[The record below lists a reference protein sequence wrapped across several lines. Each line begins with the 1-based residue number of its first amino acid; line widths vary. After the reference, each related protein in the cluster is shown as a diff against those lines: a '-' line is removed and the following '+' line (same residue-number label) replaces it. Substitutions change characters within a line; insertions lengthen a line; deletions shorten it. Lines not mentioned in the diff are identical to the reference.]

1 MKNQFD
7 RRSLLKLGAKGAVGA
22 IGLEQLLG
30 IPLVGDYIDHWPS
43 SRLAHLLGVNPY
55 DAFQMMDLAWRGGL
69 GVPFARAQSTPAG
82 WSLVQIK
89 VCNHVFTPLVFKL
102 GQLNQDNTVTIDTAG
117 GMKLGS
123 EKMGGAKDFLIAKG
137 LDLIS
142 DNERWR
148 NLRFNKWFADILQNG
163 TADGATAQTSTNS
176 RGLSLTDIESLS
188 SEKVAVQTFLG
199 LGQIAM
205 INHALKGCKVREDQS
220 DITLLAQSTGLIK
233 SPLGIT
239 CFMMGEAYDQAEG
252 SISRNAVLGKDRGE
266 VVVVNS
272 RSVQAYVSQISQFV
286 GKSYADRQPLEQNVI
301 YKMDQIVQRDPK
313 LRRDL
318 VDSIAQFQA
327 GMTNLQAAASLEKT
341 RQSLQPGQAN
351 TQNLNKQMVG
361 AASEFLGQCKYVV
374 TSLDLPGNP
383 VRNFSLFLNATDLDG
398 RTADIAND
406 GGGGNPAVQALS
418 YVEAMRQLGM
428 GLNVLAKAIASGKKM
443 VVVVHSEGGRD
454 VNMKDSKRSFAIVL
468 GPKGSGMLDDQL
480 YANKA
485 MINQTKNPII
495 ADPASPEA
503 AVPWDVDGL
512 KEADGSAAASTVVP
526 NTGDVQ
532 LGVIEFLESQ
542 TGVKART
549 GFTGPDGRFVKLKR
563 TS

>member
-1 MKNQFD
+1 MKQKFD
-7 RRSLLKLGAKGAVGA
+7 RRSLIKLGAKGAVGA

-30 IPLVGDYIDHWPS
+30 VPLLGDMVDHWPN

-69 GVPFARAQSTPAG
+69 GVPFARAQATPAG
-82 WSLVQIK
+82 WTLVQIK

-102 GQLNQDNTVTIDTAG
+102 GQVNADNSVTIDTAG

-123 EKMGGAKDFLIAKG
+123 EKMGSAKDFLIGKG
-137 LDLIS
+137 VDMIS
-142 DNERWR
+142 DNARWR

-163 TADGATAQTSTNS
+163 TADGATSQVELYS
-176 RGLSLTDIESLS
+176 RGLSTTDIAPLS
-188 SEKVAVQTFLG
+188 TDKVAIQTFLG
-199 LGQIAM
+199 LAQIGTN
-205 INHALKGCKVREDQS
+205 NHALKGCKLRANQS
-220 DITLLAQSTGLIK
+220 DITLLAQSSGLIT

-239 CFMMGEAYDQAEG
+239 CFMMGDAYDQAEG
-252 SISRNAVLGKDRGE
+252 TISRNAVLGKDGE
-266 VVVVNS
+266 AVVVNS

-301 YKMDQIVQRDPK
+301 YKMDQIVQKDPK

-327 GMTNLQAAASLEKT
+327 GMTNLQAAATLEKT
-341 RQSLQPGQAN
+341 RQSIQTGQAN
-351 TQNLNKQMVG
+351 TQNLNKQQVG

-374 TSLDLPGNP
+374 ASLDLPGNP
-383 VRNFSLFLNATDLDG
+383 VRNFSLFLNASDLDG
-398 RTADIAND
+398 RTADSATD

-418 YVEAMRQLGM
+418 YVEAMRQLAM
-428 GLNVLAKAIASGKKM
+428 GLNVLGKAIANGKKIM
-443 VVVVHSEGGRD
+443 VVVHSEGGRD
-454 VNMKDSKRSFAIVL
+454 VNMADSKTSFAIVM
-468 GPKGSGMLDDQL
+468 GPKGPGMLDDQL

-485 MINQTKNPII
+485 MINQTKNDII
-495 ADPASPEA
+495 ANPAQPNA

-512 KEADGSAAASTVVP
+512 KEADGSASANTVVP

-542 TGVKART
+542 SSVKARV
-549 GFTGPDGRFVKLKR
+549 GLSGPDGRFVKLKR
-563 TS
+563 A

>member
-1 MKNQFD
+1 MKHQLN
-7 RRSLLKLGAKGAVGA
+7 RRSLLKIGAKGAVGA

-30 IPLVGDYIDHWPS
+30 IPLIGEYIDHWPS

-69 GVPFARAQSTPAG
+69 GVPFANAQSTPAG
-82 WSLVQIK
+82 WTLVQIK

-102 GQLNQDNTVTIDTAG
+102 GQLNPDNSVTIDTAG

-123 EKMGGAKDFLIAKG
+123 EKMGAAKDFLIGKG
-137 LDLIS
+137 VDLIS
-142 DNERWR
+142 DNARWR

-163 TADGATAQTSTNS
+163 TADGDAAQTSANA
-176 RGLSLTDIESLS
+176 RGLSSADIAPLS
-188 SEKVAVQTFLG
+188 ADKVAVQAFLG
-199 LGQIAM
+199 LGQISM
-205 INHALKGCKVREDQS
+205 NNHALKGCKLRANQP
-220 DITLLAQSTGLIK
+220 DITLLAQSTGLIT

-252 SISRNAVLGKDRGE
+252 SISRNAVLGKDGE
-266 VVVVNS
+266 AVVVNS

-301 YKMDQIVQRDPK
+301 YKMDQIVQKDPK

-327 GMTNLQAAASLEKT
+327 GMTNLDAAASLEKT
-341 RQSLQPGQAN
+341 RQTLQAAQGNA
-351 TQNLNKQMVG
+351 QNQNRKMVG

-398 RTADIAND
+398 RTADSATD

-428 GLNVLAKAIASGKKM
+428 GLNVLAKAIANGKKM

-454 VNMKDSKRSFAIVL
+454 VNMADSKTSFALVL
-468 GPKGSGMLDDQL
+468 GPKGASLLDDQL

-485 MINQTKNPII
+485 MINQTKNDVI
-495 ADPASPEA
+495 ANPAQPTA
-503 AVPWDVDGL
+503 AVPWDVAGL
-512 KEADGSAAASTVVP
+512 VEADGAAAANTVVP

-542 TGVKART
+542 TGIKARAGLT
-549 GFTGPDGRFVKLKR
+549 GVDGRFVKLKR
-563 TS
+563 VT